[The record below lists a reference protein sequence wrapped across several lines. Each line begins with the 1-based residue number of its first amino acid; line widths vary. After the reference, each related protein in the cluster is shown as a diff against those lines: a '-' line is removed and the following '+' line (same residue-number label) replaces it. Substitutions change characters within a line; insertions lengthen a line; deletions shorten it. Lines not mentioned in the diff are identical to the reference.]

1 MTPVSMRTLLDSG
14 TGRLLGRTY
23 SPPLSKTHYE
33 RVQRFEQHPVGA
45 TGAQGSGSGSGSGS
59 SSSARGIP
67 NALWD
72 AQDPRLSMQELME
85 LRQLARLQIAGF
97 LHHELPIRFAHR
109 IRDLDRLP
117 YGLSE
122 MPTIRAIQ
130 DQYCRSGE
138 ELQKLQVG
146 GVFGRELS

>member
-33 RVQRFEQHPVGA
+33 SVQRFEQHASNPA
-45 TGAQGSGSGSGSGS
+45 PTGNPSRKS
-59 SSSARGIP
+59 SVIP
-67 NALWD
+67 GALWGSP
-72 AQDPRLSMQELME
+72 DPRFSVKELKE
-85 LRQLARLQIAGF
+85 LRQLARLQIASF

-122 MPTIRAIQ
+122 MPTVRAIQ
-130 DQYCRSGE
+130 DQYCRSGV
-138 ELQKLQVG
+138 ELQEMQV
-146 GVFGRELS
+146 S